1 MHDILHAPR
10 SASVRRLGELDWDF
24 PTEMSVSPFSD
35 LHWHP
40 SRFPSQIPAVVIG
53 RFTAPY
59 EAVLDPF
66 MGSGTTLTEA
76 QRLGRASI
84 GADVNPI
91 ACLMARA
98 KTLPY
103 PSQEVL
109 KFAASVKTELFT
121 RWDEIASKAAPAG
134 VQKDKWYTSTTQRA
148 LERLWGY
155 IHAHEPPFDVLLRA
169 SFSAVLMPACRE
181 TRHWGYVCD
190 NSQPKSDR
198 ERDVRALF
206 CDILQRLAKAYA
218 WRETHSTSP
227 FGSCEIFEGDATQVL
242 ATLDDA
248 SFACFVTSPPYFGV
262 TDYVKSQRLSLEW
275 FEREIEPSRLK
286 EIGARSKR
294 HRRTALVDYIDEL
307 AAAFSQVYRVLK
319 KGGCGVV
326 LYGQSPSRVSAKA
339 DFVERLE
346 GIGFRIEL
354 EKLRQITEM
363 RRQVPSLRDEHV
375 LLVRKP

>member
-1 MHDILHAPR
+1 MQDTLQTPR

-40 SRFPSQIPAVVIG
+40 SRFPSQVPAVVIG
-53 RFTAPY
+53 RFTAPCD
-59 EAVLDPF
+59 AVLDPF

-76 QRLGRASI
+76 QRLGRASTGVDI
-84 GADVNPI
+84 NPI

-109 KFAASVKTELFT
+109 RFATSVKTAVFT
-121 RWDEIASKAAPAG
+121 RWDEMAPKATPIG
-134 VQKDKWYTSTTQRA
+134 VQKDKWYTSATQRD

-155 IHAHEPPFDVLLRA
+155 IHADGTPFDALLRA

-190 NSQPKSDR
+190 NSQPKSNR

-206 CDILQRLAKAYA
+206 CDTLDRLAKAYA
-218 WRETHSTSP
+218 WRETYGAFP
-227 FGSCEIFEGDATQVL
+227 FGSCEVLEGDATQVL
-242 ATLDDA
+242 KTLPDN
-248 SFACFVTSPPYFGV
+248 SFGCFVTSPPYFGV

-294 HRRTALVDYIDEL
+294 HRLTALVDYINEL
-307 AAAFSQVYRVLK
+307 ASAFSQVYRVLK
-319 KGGCGVV
+319 KDGWGVI
-326 LYGQSPSRVSAKA
+326 LYGQSPSRASAKA
-339 DFVERLE
+339 EFVGRLE